1 MRNPYLFL
9 FFCALLLI
17 FTQCKSKSQYREVKT
32 KRINSNLEY
41 TVSSINIHLPD
52 STEFDQ
58 YFAIQNDTNLLL
70 VYFNYHSET
79 IDYFDINND
88 NIIKRNYIN
97 KSDLPFDETINAA
110 SIYQTSPDSLYVLT
124 ESYLLILD
132 KTGKIY
138 YSNPININLTDTTFK
153 KNLFENLS
161 KMFPI
166 YRFANKTYMP
176 YRSLQY
182 SFRTK
187 EFYNHPVEAFID
199 DSSGIISESTL
210 KYPEIYYKNPYGFMD
225 FSFREGHDS
234 LGILSFMADPN
245 IYVYNYKTNSYKI
258 LGGKSD
264 YQEKIEPIENKFKD
278 VTNKMFEFLTTSPF
292 YSRILW
298 DKYRKLYYR
307 FLYCGQ
313 DLKNPNGTYNVFA
326 DKDLVLMIFDSN
338 FNLLKEIKL
347 KKHTYLDTKAFV
359 AKDGLFLP
367 KKNIF
372 FKDNKPNTI
381 NYDIYNFK

>member
-1 MRNPYLFL
+1 
-9 FFCALLLI
+9 
-17 FTQCKSKSQYREVKT
+17 
-32 KRINSNLEY
+32 
-41 TVSSINIHLPD
+41 
-52 STEFDQ
+52 
-58 YFAIQNDTNLLL
+58 
-70 VYFNYHSET
+70 
-79 IDYFDINND
+79 
-88 NIIKRNYIN
+88 
-97 KSDLPFDETINAA
+97 
-110 SIYQTSPDSLYVLT
+110 
-124 ESYLLILD
+124 
-132 KTGKIY
+132 
-138 YSNPININLTDTTFK
+138 
-153 KNLFENLS
+153 
-161 KMFPI
+161 
-166 YRFANKTYMP
+166 
-176 YRSLQY
+176 
-182 SFRTK
+182 
-187 EFYNHPVEAFID
+187 
-199 DSSGIISESTL
+199 
-210 KYPEIYYKNPYGFMD
+210 MD